1 MEELAI
7 WCLVWMMILVI
18 IGGIAFVYL
27 YSRILIVWKEV
38 KKLKK
43 LREE

>member
-7 WCLVWMMILVI
+7 WCLVWMMVLVV

-27 YSRILIVWKEV
+27 YSRILIVWKE
-38 KKLKK
+38 
-43 LREE
+43 LRETKNR